1 MALLENPLCT
11 HLCTR
16 RLIGRQNTRVSAGF
30 EEEIGAAE
38 KTKLRSVLPVFR
50 QMLPGVM
57 GLNKHHCVPNCV
69 PIGMGHP
76 TP

>member
-16 RLIGRQNTRVSAGF
+16 RLIGRQNTWVAAGF

-38 KTKLRSVLPVFR
+38 KTRTST
-50 QMLPGVM
+50 GY
-57 GLNKHHCVPNCV
+57 
-69 PIGMGHP
+69 
-76 TP
+76 